1 MNISISVF
9 AFGLPRTS
17 PFCGIPLKRLFA
29 AGAPAIAPADVALPV
44 KGRPAVSLSETTWLP
59 PPPLPPLRTTP
70 RTIAITAI
78 RTTPPAIAS
87 ARGEACRARAPPIP
101 FERTGGGAAAAACC
115 LCCLALLPLG
125 MRGKGSRYLGLSGRG
140 KDQESDE
147 KKEGREGECRDRE
160 VPERVLDDPVGAAAA
175 SGYQAPL
182 VLLDHTALDQ
192 HVVDRGAGSDDRKR
206 DQIAGRSIVATR
218 GDQER
223 EDRERVH
230 QDPLEPAELAGD
242 EVRDLR
248 VEETAAGRDGCDDE
262 GTPQLVTPE
271 QVPDRVERPPDAD
284 QREHADD
291 DPQSDKHLPSDAEHG
306 EKNHDVLRHPA
317 AGYPAARR

>member
-17 PFCGIPLKRLFA
+17 PFCGTPLKRLFA

-147 KKEGREGECRDRE
+147 KKEGGEGECRDRE
-160 VPERVLDDPVGAAAA
+160 IAETVPGDPVDAATS
-175 SGYQAPL
+175 SGKQTRLRLY
-182 VLLDHTALDQ
+182 DHSALDE
-192 HVVDRGAGSDDRKR
+192 HVVDRGAGPDDWERE
-206 DQIAGRSIVATR
+206 QVAGRSIVATH
-218 GDQER
+218 GD
-223 EDRERVH
+223 
-230 QDPLEPAELAGD
+230 
-242 EVRDLR
+242 
-248 VEETAAGRDGCDDE
+248 
-262 GTPQLVTPE
+262 
-271 QVPDRVERPPDAD
+271 
-284 QREHADD
+284 
-291 DPQSDKHLPSDAEHG
+291 
-306 EKNHDVLRHPA
+306 
-317 AGYPAARR
+317 